1 MLQSFLIDFLA
12 ELKAN
17 NNREWFADNKAKYT
31 QAKENFEA
39 FITQLIPQLWALD
52 DTFVH
57 IKTQDTL
64 FRIYRDVRFS
74 PNKDPYK
81 TQFSAYFCKGGKN
94 SQLAGYYLHIEP
106 SNSFVGGGA
115 YMPAADLLKKIRQE
129 IDYNGEEF
137 LQIIENKEFKNRFG
151 EIEGEKLKTLPK
163 GYTADNPTI
172 NFLKMKGFVAT
183 CKFSDE
189 QVLSENF
196 DKQIATSF
204 FTMQPLIDFL
214 NRAMKE

>member
-1 MLQSFLIDFLA
+1 MLQPFLIDFLT

-31 QAKENFEA
+31 QAKENFET
-39 FITQLIPQLWALD
+39 FIANLLPQLWVLD
-52 DTFVH
+52 DTFAH

-74 PNKDPYK
+74 ANKAPYK
-81 TQFSAYFCKGGKN
+81 TQFSAYFCKGGK
-94 SQLAGYYLHIEP
+94 SSELAGYYLHVEP

-115 YMPAADLLKKIRQE
+115 YMPPADLLKKIRQE

-137 LQIIENKEFKNRFG
+137 LQIVGKKEFKSIFG
-151 EIEGEKLKTLPK
+151 EIEGEKLKKLPK

-172 NFLKMKGFVAT
+172 DFLKMKGFVAT
-183 CKFSDE
+183 RKFSDE
-189 QVLSENF
+189 QVLSESF
-196 DKQIATSF
+196 DKQIAASF
-204 FTMQPLIDFL
+204 LAMKPLIDFL
-214 NRAMKE
+214 NQAMEG